1 MNIYD
6 ITLTILILL
15 TFIILYLAPILSIGI
30 QNIKKNW
37 VKYRCNP
44 MVLPFAGFFG
54 EDPGTTFTYC
64 IQSTIK
70 DFMGYLLMP
79 IEQTLGVIGSLGG
92 DVTDAI
98 NDVRKMMD
106 KIRNFI
112 TEIIQTVFGV
122 FLNIMIEVQKL
133 IIRVN
138 DTLGKFM
145 GVMATLLFMLEGSID
160 SMQSAWAGP
169 PGELVRALCFD
180 PKTQLRLRDGRLKEI
195 QDIKLGDVL
204 KNGDIVEGVIQLKN
218 TDKNGNIKESYYCFP
233 KGGENQRHIFV
244 TGSHMVFYKDDV
256 IPVKQ
261 HPAAVLIEST
271 SSPILYCLRTSTQ
284 RIPIG
289 KYLFW
294 DWDDDEVAKKYK
306 KA

>member
-6 ITLTILILL
+6 ITLTVLILL
-15 TFIILYLAPILSIGI
+15 TFIILYLAPLLSIGV
-30 QNIKKNW
+30 QNIKNNW

-44 MVLPFAGFFG
+44 MVMPFAGFFG
-54 EDPGTTFTYC
+54 EDPATTFTYC

-79 IEQTLGVIGSLGG
+79 IEQTLNVVGSLGG
-92 DVTDAI
+92 DVTNAV

-112 TEIIQTVFGV
+112 TEIIQTIFGV
-122 FLNIMIEVQKL
+122 FLNIMIEIQKL
-133 IIRVN
+133 IIRIK

-145 GVMATLLFMLEGSID
+145 GVMASVLFIMEGSVD
-160 SMQSAWAGP
+160 AMQSAWAGP
-169 PGELVRALCFD
+169 PGGLVRALCFD
-180 PKTQLRLRDGRLKEI
+180 PKTQLRLRNGSLREI
-195 QDIKLGDVL
+195 QNIKLGDVL
-204 KNGDIVEGVIQLKN
+204 KNGDVVEGVIQLKN
-218 TDKNGNIKESYYCFP
+218 TDTYGNIKERYYCFP
-233 KGGENQRHIFV
+233 DSGENKKHIFV
-244 TGSHMVFYKDDV
+244 TGSHMIFYKDKV

-261 HPAAVLIEST
+261 HPAAVFMDESY

-294 DWDDDEVAKKYK
+294 DWDDDEVAKK
-306 KA
+306 